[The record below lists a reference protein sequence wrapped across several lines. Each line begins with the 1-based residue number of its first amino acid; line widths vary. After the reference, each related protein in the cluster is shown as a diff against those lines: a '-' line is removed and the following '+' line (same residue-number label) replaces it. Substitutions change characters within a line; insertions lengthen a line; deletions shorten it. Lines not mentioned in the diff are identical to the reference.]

1 MSLVNVVIPV
11 LRSRIL
17 FIVDKG
23 RPWSVVE
30 HIILEALTRKAWTAG
45 ELASAGNISRR
56 IVVESC
62 ARLMRAGWVELLQ
75 DNRSMRF
82 RATARGVDVAR
93 YDELP
98 SVTERRKRPASYVV
112 DLVAGDVFRSR
123 DWVIHHEE
131 ELKDRAKTEPFVWI
145 KAPSTE
151 VDYDTSELIE
161 LLLDED
167 ETFVDA
173 EPSGPVRR
181 CAVVAVRDG
190 VIEGFPAGRDL
201 PELKTAVLAA
211 AASAVVGATGTETT
225 FSVAGP
231 RVRVKAEVP
240 EKRNIRFDA
249 SDLILG
255 AEAHKNAIKAVFAEA
270 RSKIFIHSTFIGE
283 EPFLALLP
291 DMENAIRRGVRIH
304 VFWGQNEDPE
314 EIGSTRAAIINIR
327 RNTAVVGFGPLLIIH
342 PFSTG
347 SHAKLIIAD
356 AGDDGR
362 YIATVGSCNWLASGF
377 VSYEASVK
385 LGDPSIVCD
394 VVEYLS
400 QMSCMH
406 GGVWSELATELV
418 GISQTLKRVA
428 PPSSPNAQASVII
441 GAQHNQFVLR
451 ARDEA
456 RRRTFVA
463 SHKLGPVSSP
473 SIVVPL
479 MTAAKERG
487 IDVEVFYGKTRR
499 PIRPQSARKLAA
511 QAAEVGV
518 ALKAIESPRLH
529 AKVLAWDDDAIAL
542 SSLNWLSADPT
553 ELDSLNEI
561 GVWIEAPDAARTLID
576 DFHAALSRNGN

>member
-1 MSLVNVVIPV
+1 MSLINVVIPV
-11 LRSRIL
+11 MRSRIQ

-30 HIILEALTRKAWTAG
+30 HIILDALTRKEWTAG
-45 ELASAGNISRR
+45 ELALAGNISRR
-56 IVVESC
+56 IIVESC

-75 DNRSMRF
+75 DDRSVRF
-82 RATARGVDVAR
+82 RATARGVGVAS

-98 SVTERRKRPASYVV
+98 SVMTRRKRPASYVV

-123 DWVIHHEE
+123 DWDIHHEE
-131 ELKDRAKTEPFVWI
+131 ELQDRAKIESFVWI
-145 KAPSTE
+145 QAPPLKI
-151 VDYDTSELIE
+151 DYAISELIE

-167 ETFVDA
+167 EKFVDA

-181 CAVVAVRDG
+181 CALVTVRDG
-190 VIEGFPAGRDL
+190 VIEGFPTGRDL

-211 AASAVVGATGTETT
+211 AANAAVGTTGTETAFAIT
-225 FSVAGP
+225 GP

-240 EKRNIRFDA
+240 VKREICFDT

-255 AEAHKNAIKAVFAEA
+255 AEAHKNAIKTVLAET

-291 DMENAIRRGVRIH
+291 DIASAIKRGVRVH
-304 VFWGQNEDPE
+304 VFWGQNEDLE
-314 EIGSTRAAIINIR
+314 EIGSTRAAINNLR
-327 RNTAVVGFGPLLIIH
+327 RNTAVVSLGPLFVIH

-377 VSYEASVK
+377 VSYEASIM
-385 LGDPSIVCD
+385 LREPSIVGD

-418 GISQTLKRVA
+418 GISQQLKSLS
-428 PPSSPNAQASVII
+428 PSSAPNSQASLII
-441 GAQHNQFVLR
+441 GAQHNHFVLR

-456 RRRTFVA
+456 RRRAFVA

-473 SIVVPL
+473 SIVIPL
-479 MTAAKERG
+479 MTAARERG

-499 PIRPQSARKLAA
+499 PIRPQSAGKLAA

-518 ALKAIESPRLH
+518 TLKAIESPRLH
-529 AKVLAWDDDAIAL
+529 AKVLAWDDDNIAI

-561 GVWIEAPDAARTLID
+561 GVWIESADAARTLID
-576 DFHAALSRNGN
+576 DFHGALSRTGN